1 MLTLKSELEEIVET
15 RMARLLNDIHQDIQD
30 VVKLQ
35 QHENLEDIFQQ
46 EMNVKRQLKR
56 HPAYQKYAF

>member
-1 MLTLKSELEEIVET
+1 
-15 RMARLLNDIHQDIQD
+15 MARLLNDIHQDIQD